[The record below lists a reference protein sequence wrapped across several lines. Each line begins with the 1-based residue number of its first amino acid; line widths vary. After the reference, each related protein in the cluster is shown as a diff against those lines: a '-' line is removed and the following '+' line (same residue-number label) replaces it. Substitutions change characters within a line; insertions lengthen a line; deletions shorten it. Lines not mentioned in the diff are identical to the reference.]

1 MKKKEIFLD
10 QKKKVKKSYEEIA
23 RDTNIPLSTVHY
35 IVNKEDNRM
44 ERILASVGLIIKI
57 EEK

>member
-1 MKKKEIFLD
+1 MTKKQIFLN
-10 QKKKVKKSYEEIA
+10 QKKKVKKTFEEIA
-23 RDTNIPLSTVHY
+23 KETNIPISTVHY